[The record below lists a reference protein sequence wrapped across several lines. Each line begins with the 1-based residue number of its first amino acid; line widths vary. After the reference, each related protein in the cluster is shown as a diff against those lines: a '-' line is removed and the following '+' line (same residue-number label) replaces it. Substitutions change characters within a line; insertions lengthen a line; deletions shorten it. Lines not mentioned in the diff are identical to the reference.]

1 MYIKNIIASRQLNWN
16 QTESK
21 LTGRMRKALK
31 KREKQLIRFDVS
43 EGICGSA
50 NSLELVYVYKQE
62 DDGKAITFY

>member
-43 EGICGSA
+43 EGIYGSA